1 MAITPNRDALKHLA
15 SFAIDAHFC
24 QQYGA
29 QAFHY
34 AGEITPACQHLRA
47 SLSVIIDQ
55 MIQDLVA
62 IKGHIPLFHT
72 GGEDLGTDD
81 AGKEELSEG

>member
-34 AGEITPACQHLRA
+34 AGEITPVCQQVRA
-47 SLSVIIDQ
+47 TLSVIIDQ

-62 IKGHIPLFHT
+62 IKGYIPLFHT
-72 GGEDLGTDD
+72 GGEGLGAEVAD
-81 AGKEELSEG
+81 KEELGEG